1 MAAFSNTTKIQ
12 NVEFVEYTAWQP
24 WYYVTNLSLAWH
36 KPHFW
41 WAKSVLLHWK
51 LLASTTLQLY
61 TELREGNCRLWQCL
75 AIYTINILSLLKGK
89 WPRFVHEANLSDSI
103 DFLNA
108 VFHQVCVE
116 WDFIWIYDLKVVL
129 RKSAEII
136 RHFCSLGKTH
146 RALYILSL
154 FASSC
159 LQQADRYK
167 GPILTQGPM

>member
-1 MAAFSNTTKIQ
+1 MWNLWSTLHGNHGTMSQTYHWHDINHIFGGPSLYYFIGSYWPRQLSNYIQ
-12 NVEFVEYTAWQP
+12 NCEKEIVGCGNAWQ
-24 WYYVTNLSLAWH
+24 V
-36 KPHFW
+36 
-41 WAKSVLLHWK
+41 
-51 LLASTTLQLY
+51 
-61 TELREGNCRLWQCL
+61 
-75 AIYTINILSLLKGK
+75 YTINILSLLKGK